1 MEGFPM
7 KTSPSPIRSELSM
20 RTVVTK
26 IILLFSIVLLALSVG
41 CARQERNP
49 IPVELISVA
58 KIPGMDGIRDFSGSF
73 SDQLQKDIELS
84 IQQESKTSFIAKPSG
99 PKVYKSLALSSGGPH
114 GAFGAGFLVGWTA
127 HGSRPDFKLVTG
139 ISTGAI
145 IAPFAFLGPEYDP
158 GLENLF
164 TTISTNNLVHFKGLK
179 TLVDFESIGDS
190 SPMLN
195 RMREIVDEKFLAQIA
210 KEHNRGK
217 RLLIGTTNLD
227 AGQLVVWNMGKIA
240 NSGHPKALELFHHV
254 ILASASIPGVFPPVL
269 FSVEAEGELYDEMHV
284 DGGVKAQFFLTEA
297 LTDLT
302 QLSDKAFDAVT
313 NATKEIYVIRNGK
326 LRADPRPV
334 QRDIFDILKSTTEDM
349 TITAVQDSLYRVYMF
364 AEKKGA
370 DFNYIGVP
378 EDYHFIKTKEYA
390 DEAEMIRLFN
400 KGYTMA
406 IDGPEWK
413 KTLPGFD
420 L

>member
-1 MEGFPM
+1 
-7 KTSPSPIRSELSM
+7 M
-20 RTVVTK
+20 RNILTRTT
-26 IILLFSIVLLALSVG
+26 LLFSVIVLALLVG

-49 IPVELISVA
+49 LPAELMSSA
-58 KIPGMDGIRDFSGSF
+58 RIPGMENIRDFSGSF
-73 SDQLQKDIELS
+73 SSKLQEDIELS
-84 IQQESKTSFIAKPSG
+84 IQQESTTAFIAKPSG

-127 HGSRPDFKLVTG
+127 NGSRPDFKLITG

-158 GLENLF
+158 GLEDLF
-164 TTISTNNLVHFKGLK
+164 TSTSTSTLVRFKGLK
-179 TLVDFESIGDS
+179 TLVSPESIGDS

-195 RMREIVDEKFLAQIA
+195 RMRKIVDEKFLAQIA

-254 ILASASIPGVFPPVL
+254 ILASASIPGIFPPVL
-269 FSVEAEGELYDEMHV
+269 FSVEADGKLYDEMHV

-302 QLSDKAFDAVT
+302 RLSDKAFDAVT
-313 NATKEIYVIRNGK
+313 NATKEIYIIRNGK
-326 LRADPRPV
+326 LSADPKPV
-334 QRDIFDILKSTTEDM
+334 ERDIFEILKSTTDNM
-349 TITAVQDSLYRVYMF
+349 TITAVRDSLYRIYMF
-364 AEKKGA
+364 SGKTGA

-378 EDYHFIKTKEYA
+378 EDYQFVKTKEYA

-400 KGYTMA
+400 QGYTMA
-406 IDGPEWK
+406 VDGPEWR